1 MKKLRVGTR
10 KSLLSARQTELALA
24 ALAKVHP
31 ALETEIVPFHTR
43 GDLILDKPLWAISNQ
58 GKGVFASEFEE
69 MLLRDEIDIAI
80 HSGKDL
86 PVLLAD
92 GLEIIGVLKRDDP
105 RDVLVMPKGKKAEA
119 CKIIGTGSLRREQCA
134 AKVFPWA
141 ECRLIRGNIQTRL
154 QKLKDGE
161 YDAILLAK
169 AGLDRMGIT
178 EADGYAFRVLSPEEF
193 LPAACQGIIVAE
205 GKRELSSFVGAMTH
219 LETQY
224 IFETERAVLR
234 LLGADCSAP
243 VAAFAEMEGEV
254 IRLRAMYG
262 EGRCRGQGTRCG
274 AFAAGG
280 GGSREVAEMSG
291 TVYLVG
297 AGCGNPDLITWKGL
311 RLLRACDA
319 VLYDDLSSP
328 KLLEETRTDCER
340 LFVGKRYGRHSMPQA
355 EINALLVAKAQE
367 GKTVVRLKGGDPFV
381 FGRGGEEVLAL
392 QAAGIPYEVVSG
404 VSSAVAVPAAA
415 GIPVTHRRLARSFH
429 VITGHTA
436 ADGAETLTEQ
446 IDTLA
451 KLEGTLVF
459 LMGLHHLEEIT
470 NGLLQGGKPADTPAA
485 VISEGTTPKQRV
497 VRAKLCNL
505 AAKTRKANLAAPAVI
520 VIGETAGMQLSGTI
534 EYPLY
539 GVKIGVTGTKSIT
552 KKLRNRLEE
561 LGATV
566 TELDY
571 ATLVPDWEN
580 EALEQALQSIT
591 ADTWAVFTSPNG
603 VEIFFQALQKRRID
617 IRTLAQL
624 RFAVIGTGTAAALE
638 KRGIYPAFLPKTY
651 DVESLAKGL
660 CSVVGADEKI
670 LILRAAQGSPVL
682 TEILAKEKKQY
693 TDVKLY
699 DIAIDAE
706 KRRFAHEAAKEM
718 DFITFASG
726 SGVRG
731 FFAQGGTM
739 PQGTTAVCI
748 GTSTAKTLASY
759 GDFPALTAQTFN
771 VDGIIEVILEEAS
784 KTKTTEKETDK

>member
-1 MKKLRVGTR
+1 
-10 KSLLSARQTELALA
+10 
-24 ALAKVHP
+24 
-31 ALETEIVPFHTR
+31 
-43 GDLILDKPLWAISNQ
+43 
-58 GKGVFASEFEE
+58 
-69 MLLRDEIDIAI
+69 
-80 HSGKDL
+80 
-86 PVLLAD
+86 
-92 GLEIIGVLKRDDP
+92 
-105 RDVLVMPKGKKAEA
+105 
-119 CKIIGTGSLRREQCA
+119 
-134 AKVFPWA
+134 
-141 ECRLIRGNIQTRL
+141 
-154 QKLKDGE
+154 
-161 YDAILLAK
+161 
-169 AGLDRMGIT
+169 
-178 EADGYAFRVLSPEEF
+178 
-193 LPAACQGIIVAE
+193 
-205 GKRELSSFVGAMTH
+205 
-219 LETQY
+219 
-224 IFETERAVLR
+224 
-234 LLGADCSAP
+234 
-243 VAAFAEMEGEV
+243 
-254 IRLRAMYG
+254 
-262 EGRCRGQGTRCG
+262 
-274 AFAAGG
+274 
-280 GGSREVAEMSG
+280 MSG

-319 VLYDDLSSP
+319 VFYDDLSSH

-355 EINALLVAKAQE
+355 EINVLLVAKAQE
-367 GKTVVRLKGGDPFV
+367 GKMVVRLKGGDPFV

-446 IDTLA
+446 PETLA

-470 NGLLQGGKPADTPAA
+470 NGLLQGGKPANTPAA
-485 VISEGTTPKQRV
+485 VISRGTTPKQRV

-520 VIGETAGMQLSGTI
+520 VIGETAEMQLSGTI
-534 EYPLY
+534 KYPLY

-561 LGATV
+561 LGAAV

-580 EALEQALQSIT
+580 EALEQALQGIT
-591 ADTWAVFTSPNG
+591 AYTWAVFTSPNG

-624 RFAVIGTGTAAALE
+624 RFAVIGTGTAATLE
-638 KRGIYPAFLPKTY
+638 KRGIYPAFLPETY
-651 DVESLAKGL
+651 DVESLAKEF

-706 KRRFAHEAAKEM
+706 KRRFTHEAAKEM

-759 GDFPALTAQTFN
+759 GDFPVLTAQTFN
-771 VDGIIEVILEEAS
+771 VDGIIKVILEEAS

>member
-1 MKKLRVGTR
+1 
-10 KSLLSARQTELALA
+10 
-24 ALAKVHP
+24 
-31 ALETEIVPFHTR
+31 
-43 GDLILDKPLWAISNQ
+43 
-58 GKGVFASEFEE
+58 
-69 MLLRDEIDIAI
+69 
-80 HSGKDL
+80 
-86 PVLLAD
+86 
-92 GLEIIGVLKRDDP
+92 
-105 RDVLVMPKGKKAEA
+105 
-119 CKIIGTGSLRREQCA
+119 
-134 AKVFPWA
+134 
-141 ECRLIRGNIQTRL
+141 
-154 QKLKDGE
+154 
-161 YDAILLAK
+161 
-169 AGLDRMGIT
+169 
-178 EADGYAFRVLSPEEF
+178 
-193 LPAACQGIIVAE
+193 
-205 GKRELSSFVGAMTH
+205 
-219 LETQY
+219 
-224 IFETERAVLR
+224 
-234 LLGADCSAP
+234 
-243 VAAFAEMEGEV
+243 
-254 IRLRAMYG
+254 
-262 EGRCRGQGTRCG
+262 
-274 AFAAGG
+274 
-280 GGSREVAEMSG
+280 MSG

-311 RLLRACDA
+311 RLLQKCDT
-319 VLYDDLSSP
+319 VLYDDLASAE
-328 KLLEETRTDCER
+328 LLEETRTDCER

-367 GKTVVRLKGGDPFV
+367 GKMIVRLKGGDPFV

-415 GIPVTHRRLARSFH
+415 GIPVTHRKTARSFH

-451 KLEGTLVF
+451 KLKGTLVF

-485 VISEGTTPKQRV
+485 VISRGTTPKQRV

-505 AAKTRKANLAAPAVI
+505 AAKTRKANLA
-520 VIGETAGMQLSGTI
+520 AGMQLSGTI

-580 EALEQALQSIT
+580 EALEQALQGIT

-706 KRRFAHEAAKEM
+706 KRRFTHEAAKEM

-759 GDFPALTAQTFN
+759 GDFTALTAQTFN
-771 VDGIIEVILEEAS
+771 VDGIIKVILEEAS
-784 KTKTTEKETDK
+784 KTKTTEKETEQ